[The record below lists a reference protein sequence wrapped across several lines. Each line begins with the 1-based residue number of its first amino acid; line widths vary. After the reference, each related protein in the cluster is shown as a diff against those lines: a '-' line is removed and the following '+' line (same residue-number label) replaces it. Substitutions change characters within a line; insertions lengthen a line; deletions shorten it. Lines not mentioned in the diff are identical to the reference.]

1 MGFVGIRFEL
11 GQCVLCEY
19 DAVGTLK
26 AQPDGAGQSPQ
37 VASYDLMH
45 PLGFAARAPAAK
57 ANAKGKPL
65 GGGGCRML
73 IGKDG
78 TDVVGELKGDPR
90 DLAKLP
96 PLPEEGA
103 SVQYAPG
110 SPLPSFDTHTGK
122 DGTKT
127 IYVEVGDSAHVITVG
142 VDGNGEAV
150 LEITHSRGM
159 ALTLFRDKTVL
170 KNRTGNVY
178 AELNDDGGVLNGN
191 WKVTGAFDVGA
202 VSFPLVKAP
211 PLVSELTAVQTA
223 LSLLGAAVTAI
234 AAVPV
239 NSSAGAGPAGAAAAA
254 IIAAQAALAAFGTAG
269 PTTMTKGF

>member
-1 MGFVGIRFEL
+1 MGFMGIRFEF

-19 DAVGTLK
+19 DTAGTLK

-37 VASYDLMH
+37 VASYDLMY
-45 PLGFAARAPAAK
+45 PLGFAARAPAART
-57 ANAKGKPL
+57 NAKGSPL

-78 TDVVGELKGDPR
+78 TDVVTELKGDPR

-110 SPLPSFDTHTGK
+110 SPLPSFDIHTGK

-127 IYVEVGDSAHVITVG
+127 TYVEVDDAAHVITVG

-150 LEITHSRGM
+150 LEITHARGM
-159 ALTLFRDKTVL
+159 ALTFFRDKAVL

-178 AELNDDGGVLNGN
+178 AELNDDGGILNGN

-202 VSFPLVKAP
+202 VSFPLVLFP
-211 PLVSELTAVQTA
+211 PLQIALTA
-223 LSLLGAAVTAI
+223 LAAAMTAI
-234 AAVPV
+234 NAEPAVSPATK
-239 NSSAGAGPAGAAAAA
+239 SAGSAAAAA
-254 IIAAQAALAAFGTAG
+254 IAAFFGTGA
-269 PTTMTKGF
+269 TTMTKGF